1 MCRQLYNMSETSI
14 ADRRSFLMV
23 DCIAPS
29 AKQVKSGSDIE
40 LLRPPSGLHS
50 SHSAQKDTKMRSWVK
65 VAFVVVGVCS
75 AACGEPSALEEQLR
89 VLGKQ
94 VTTLLDRRREDLAS
108 IEDNMRRK
116 ILSGP
121 ELGDVREEMR
131 KLRYES
137 QLSPGLTPDKSKS
150 KLCELSKNC
159 QMVERL
165 RQFS

>member
-1 MCRQLYNMSETSI
+1 MYQKHTYTENEQQSSNTWRVERL
-14 ADRRSFLMV
+14 RSPSPA
-23 DCIAPS
+23 CIKPFWHPS
-29 AKQVKSGSDIE
+29 SF
-40 LLRPPSGLHS
+40 S